1 MKVIHNSDVP
11 IYRQIVDSM
20 KTDILSGKF
29 APGERLPSIRALAQ
43 ELGISVITTIK
54 AYKTL
59 QEEGVITAICGK
71 GFFINEKNLEMLRKQ
86 HACKMEEV
94 FAEMVRLAKQLGITE
109 EEVLDGLKKT
119 IEREW

>member
-1 MKVIHNSDVP
+1 MEVIHNSDVP

-29 APGERLPSIRALAQ
+29 APGECLPSIRALAQ
-43 ELGISVITTIK
+43 ELNISVITTIK

-71 GFFINEKNLEMLRKQ
+71 GFFINEENLEMLRKQ
-86 HACKMEEV
+86 HACKMGEAFLEV
-94 FAEMVRLAKQLGITE
+94 VRLAKQLGITE